1 MSLDMDTR
9 RSNEELR
16 EMLREDEQRKVQW
29 EKHFRSESMNKKK
42 NE

>member
-16 EMLREDEQRKVQW
+16 EMLREAKK
-29 EKHFRSESMNKKK
+29 EKFCGKTFQK
-42 NE
+42 